1 MRVYQKRVRVT
12 DELKQRLMV
21 EVWSDFRQII
31 IDEAIVDEWRKR
43 IEAKT
48 HPSLRTFVVKSR

>member
-1 MRVYQKRVRVT
+1 M
-12 DELKQRLMV
+12 DELKQRLV

-43 IEAKT
+43 IEAKA
-48 HPSLRTFVVKSR
+48 HASLRTFAVKSR